1 VFLIGDAEE
10 RESRWLLDGYIIF
23 SEFVKSQNSNL
34 PTILFLQ
41 TIFFLEIKIRYIR
54 FKEVKPGLICSFVP
68 KLMEDFFV
76 NLFQLNRKTFAQ
88 GVLSARRFC
97 QNGASERCQLRLD
110 LVLSKIPYQ

>member
-34 PTILFLQ
+34 RTILFLQ
-41 TIFFLEIKIRYIR
+41 TIFLEIRIRYIR
-54 FKEVKPGLICSFVP
+54 LKEVKPGLICSFVL

-97 QNGASERCQLRLD
+97 QDGASERCQLRLD